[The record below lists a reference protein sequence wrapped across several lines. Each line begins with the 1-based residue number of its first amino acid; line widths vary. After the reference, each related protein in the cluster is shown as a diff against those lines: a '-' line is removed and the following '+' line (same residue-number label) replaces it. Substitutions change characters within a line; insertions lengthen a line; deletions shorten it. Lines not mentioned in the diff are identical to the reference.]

1 MGRARGKRTEYVT
14 PAVSRYGF
22 RARRTEKPE
31 RSTDDAKESYSTCCS
46 TSLSNLQR
54 IVGGYIETVTF
65 PDLGVV
71 VICNEEG
78 RLLGLPY
85 CSTIRGVD
93 FYGPVAVFRP
103 DGENLADV
111 QYKLC
116 EWKEIVTD

>member
-1 MGRARGKRTEYVT
+1 MKKIRCFLKR
-14 PAVSRYGF
+14 
-22 RARRTEKPE
+22 PE
-31 RSTDDAKESYSTCCS
+31 SDWYSTCCS

-65 PDLGVV
+65 PELGVV

-85 CSTIRGVD
+85 CCTIRCVD
-93 FYGPVAVFRP
+93 FCGPVAVFCP

-111 QYKLC
+111 QYKLR

>member
-1 MGRARGKRTEYVT
+1 MKKMKCFLKR
-14 PAVSRYGF
+14 
-22 RARRTEKPE
+22 PE
-31 RSTDDAKESYSTCCS
+31 SGWYSTCCS

-65 PDLGVV
+65 PELGVV

-85 CSTIRGVD
+85 CCTIRCVD
-93 FYGPVAVFRP
+93 FCGPVAVFRP

-111 QYKLC
+111 QYKLR
-116 EWKEIVTD
+116 EWKELVNA